1 MGCKLETYRS
11 NLLKYLDILAKCIDK
26 RVYKYYEILVKEREV
41 KQIKDTRKLLNKTIS
56 HEHEIDKSFKLQSKD
71 VQINPVQAV
80 NANLVVIESSGIKS
94 ENNSSE
100 NALSKL
106 VNETLMQIQE
116 GKVDMESSGTKS
128 DEQDTSSRSG
138 NDADTKD
145 AVIKPVNDQELLVK
159 FNPPTFVVSPVPIAA
174 APRAVDL
181 ADSPMSTT
189 IDQDAPSA
197 INIANKN
204 MTIFKM
210 DVKTAFLNGELK
222 EEVNVSQPEGFVD
235 QDNPS
240 YVYKLKKALY
250 GLKQVPCAWY
260 DMLSSFLILQH
271 FSKCAVDQT
280 LFIQK
285 AGNDLLLFKMSMM
298 RQMSF
303 FLGLQI
309 SQSPRGIFLNQ
320 SKYASEIIKKYGM
333 LTSNSADT
341 PMVEKNKLDDDIQGI
356 LVDATLYRGMVGSL
370 MYLTSSRLILLMQST
385 YVPGYAQKEGVDFK
399 ESFAPVARL
408 EAVRL
413 FIAYAA
419 HKSFTI
425 YQMDIKTVFLYGPL
439 KEEVYDNQP
448 DGFVDP
454 YHPDKVYRLKKAL
467 YGLKQAPRAWDD
479 ELSKFLLSKGFTKVK
494 MEILLE
500 PTSNKLLPSRTKHID
515 VRYHFIKE
523 KVKKG
528 IVELFFVGTEYQLG
542 DMFTKALPVER
553 FKYLV
558 RRLEKGEH
566 NEDFHSMVDFIEA
579 SPLRYALIVK
589 PTVYV
594 SHIRQFWSTARIE
607 TTKEGTKILA
617 TVDGIYM
624 TVTESSL
631 RRNLKL
637 QDEEGIRSIPEEL
650 GLLFALPTVAD
661 EPASPLRDVSQ
672 GEACP
677 TNSGFIADQDRAN
690 IDKSST
696 LPHDSAPRVTSLA
709 AVEGSMQLTILELT
723 ALCTSLQRQLSE
735 LTAKFHAQEV
745 EINRLKERV
754 KLLEDKE
761 GMAARRSRDDAPI
774 KGRSMDEG
782 EEATERTSDDTEEM
796 ETILTSI
803 DAATV
808 LASGAAEVPTGS
820 GSIHTA
826 GPPAAEVPTGSDV
839 VLTTSSVFATA
850 TVIDAQVARE
860 LEEQLEREDQRRS
873 EQIARIHAEEELQ
886 IMIDGLDKNNETVA
900 KYLQEYH
907 QFALELP
914 IEKRIELITD
924 LVKYQDNYA
933 KIYKFQSQ
941 QRKPWT
947 KKQKMDYNMAMI
959 RSNLGWKVKD
969 FRGMTFEEFKAKF
982 NSVWKQMEDFIPVGS
997 KEEAER
1003 INKKGLN
1010 LEQESAKKQKTLE
1023 DIPEE
1028 VKSPKEF
1035 SEEKVKEIMQLVPI
1049 EEVYVEA
1056 LQVKHPI
1063 IDWKVYHEGQRSY

>member
-1 MGCKLETYRS
+1 MESLNPNSQERERELNQLQQMQHKAKESCMASFRLLHSHLKVLSYNDLNITLFLGGFERAFTSLFVQDVQTFIGTMLINLDQLQKTSPGVPS
-11 NLLKYLDILAKCIDK
+11 NLGNRYTTGPQPFDLTIHNLYRFLHKLKLSSKCKPSNGTAKDILAKCIDK

-385 YVPGYAQKEGVDFK
+385 YVPGIWQ
-399 ESFAPVARL
+399 S
-408 EAVRL
+408 
-413 FIAYAA
+413 
-419 HKSFTI
+419 
-425 YQMDIKTVFLYGPL
+425 
-439 KEEVYDNQP
+439 
-448 DGFVDP
+448 
-454 YHPDKVYRLKKAL
+454 
-467 YGLKQAPRAWDD
+467 
-479 ELSKFLLSKGFTKVK
+479 LSK
-494 MEILLE
+494 
-500 PTSNKLLPSRTKHID
+500 
-515 VRYHFIKE
+515 
-523 KVKKG
+523 
-528 IVELFFVGTEYQLG
+528 
-542 DMFTKALPVER
+542 
-553 FKYLV
+553 
-558 RRLEKGEH
+558 
-566 NEDFHSMVDFIEA
+566 
-579 SPLRYALIVK
+579 
-589 PTVYV
+589 
-594 SHIRQFWSTARIE
+594 ST
-607 TTKEGTKILA
+607 
-617 TVDGIYM
+617 
-624 TVTESSL
+624 
-631 RRNLKL
+631 
-637 QDEEGIRSIPEEL
+637 
-650 GLLFALPTVAD
+650 
-661 EPASPLRDVSQ
+661 
-672 GEACP
+672 
-677 TNSGFIADQDRAN
+677 
-690 IDKSST
+690 
-696 LPHDSAPRVTSLA
+696 
-709 AVEGSMQLTILELT
+709 
-723 ALCTSLQRQLSE
+723 
-735 LTAKFHAQEV
+735 
-745 EINRLKERV
+745 
-754 KLLEDKE
+754 
-761 GMAARRSRDDAPI
+761 
-774 KGRSMDEG
+774 
-782 EEATERTSDDTEEM
+782 
-796 ETILTSI
+796 
-803 DAATV
+803 
-808 LASGAAEVPTGS
+808 
-820 GSIHTA
+820 
-826 GPPAAEVPTGSDV
+826 
-839 VLTTSSVFATA
+839 
-850 TVIDAQVARE
+850 
-860 LEEQLEREDQRRS
+860 
-873 EQIARIHAEEELQ
+873 
-886 IMIDGLDKNNETVA
+886 
-900 KYLQEYH
+900 
-907 QFALELP
+907 
-914 IEKRIELITD
+914 
-924 LVKYQDNYA
+924 
-933 KIYKFQSQ
+933 
-941 QRKPWT
+941 
-947 KKQKMDYNMAMI
+947 
-959 RSNLGWKVKD
+959 
-969 FRGMTFEEFKAKF
+969 
-982 NSVWKQMEDFIPVGS
+982 
-997 KEEAER
+997 
-1003 INKKGLN
+1003 
-1010 LEQESAKKQKTLE
+1010 
-1023 DIPEE
+1023 
-1028 VKSPKEF
+1028 
-1035 SEEKVKEIMQLVPI
+1035 
-1049 EEVYVEA
+1049 
-1056 LQVKHPI
+1056 
-1063 IDWKVYHEGQRSY
+1063 